1 MLLSRSRRIEQ
12 NLIMAQIQ
20 QKTYYRPVWTCGRY
34 NEKAQVAIY
43 YNLIAGIS
51 YFFES
56 YSAQVVGEILLAG
69 RNGEVSINDI
79 STKLDIAMESLTPFF
94 QQLEQLGIV
103 SSVFPSEEVI
113 ADYRKRISEYNC
125 QQTQTVE
132 KTTQEK
138 LPYSISNAE
147 RAYTEKVGSITS
159 VMFELTYNCSEK
171 CIHCYNEG
179 ATRND
184 NEKSTRGDREELTLD
199 EYKKVIDELDEQ
211 GLVKVCLT
219 GGDPF
224 SKPFAWEIIHYL
236 YNKGIAFDVFTN
248 GQRIVNDVERLANYY
263 PRLVGVSI
271 YSGIPE
277 VHDYI
282 TRIKGSWERSMSVV
296 RQLSALGVP
305 MNLKCCVMQPNV
317 KSYYMVADIAKQ
329 YGAAPQFEI
338 SLTDSIEGD
347 RCVSKYLRMK
357 PEQLEIVLR
366 DDNIPLYVGKEA
378 PNYGGQKKLMT
389 ENPCGAGEESLC
401 ITPEGNVI
409 PCCAFHAMFGN
420 LKEQSISEIING
432 SSERKYWK
440 GLSLNDYEECGR
452 YDYCA
457 YCNLCPGNNFIEH
470 GTPLK
475 ASEVNCYMAQARYDL
490 AQKMMKGYD
499 PLNGK
504 SLWERLSE
512 LPDYV
517 PLRIKREMS
526 IDYSDTRIKVGG

>member
-1 MLLSRSRRIEQ
+1 MTQPNI
-12 NLIMAQIQ
+12 
-20 QKTYYRPVWTCGRY
+20 YYRPVWTCGRY
-34 NEKAQVAIY
+34 NEKAQAAIY
-43 YNLIAGIS
+43 YNLIAGMS

-56 YSAQVVGEILLAG
+56 YSAMVIGEILSVP
-69 RNGEVSINDI
+69 RNGTVDIDIIAKKLNIANESIV
-79 STKLDIAMESLTPFF
+79 PFF
-94 QQLEQLGIV
+94 QQLEQMGIV
-103 SSVFPSEEVI
+103 SSVLPTYNII
-113 ADYRKRISEYNC
+113 ADYRRRVSEYNC
-125 QQTQTVE
+125 QQTQMVE

-147 RAYTEKVGSITS
+147 RLYTEKVGGVTS
-159 VMFELTYNCSEK
+159 VMFELTYRCSEK

-184 NEKSTRGDREELTLD
+184 EEVSTRGDREELTLD
-199 EYKKVIDELDEQ
+199 EYKRLIDDLYEQ

-224 SKPFAWEIIHYL
+224 SKSFVWELIDYL
-236 YNKGIAFDVFTN
+236 FNKGIAFDVFTN

-296 RQLSALGVP
+296 RQLSVLGVP
-305 MNLKCCVMQPNV
+305 MNLKCCVMRPNV
-317 KSYYMVADIAKQ
+317 KSYYLVADIAKQ
-329 YGAAPQFEI
+329 YGAVPQFEI

-347 RCVSKYLRMK
+347 RCVSKYLRMT

-366 DDNIPLYVGKEA
+366 DDNVSLYVGKEA
-378 PNYGGQKKLMT
+378 PNYGGQQKPLE
-389 ENPCGAGEESLC
+389 ENPCGAGYNSFC
-401 ITPEGNVI
+401 ITPEGNLI
-409 PCCAFHAMFGN
+409 PCCAFHTLFGN
-420 LKEQSISEIING
+420 IKERSVSEIIEG
-432 SSERKYWK
+432 SKELLYWR
-440 GLSLNDYEECGR
+440 GLKLSDYEECGR
-452 YDYCA
+452 YAYCA

-475 ASEVNCYMAQARYDL
+475 ASEVNCYMAKTRFTL
-490 AQKMMKGYD
+490 AQKMILGFD

-504 SLWERLSE
+504 TLRERLAE
-512 LPDYV
+512 LPDFKSTMI
-517 PLRIKREMS
+517 RKEMS
-526 IDYSDTRIKVGG
+526 LNDYSDTRLKVGG

>member
-1 MLLSRSRRIEQ
+1 
-12 NLIMAQIQ
+12 MAQEHAHI
-20 QKTYYRPVWTCGRY
+20 YYRPIWTCGRY
-34 NEKAQVAIY
+34 NEKAQAAIY
-43 YNLIAGIS
+43 YNLIAGMS
-51 YFFES
+51 YFFEDD
-56 YSAQVVGEILLAG
+56 SAMVIGKILLAD
-69 RNGEVSINDI
+69 RNGEVDMETIAS
-79 STKLDIAMESLTPFF
+79 KLDIAMESIAPFF

-103 SSVFPSEEVI
+103 SSVLPTDDVI
-113 ADYRKRISEYNC
+113 ADYRKRVSEYNC

-132 KTTQEK
+132 RTTQEK

-147 RAYTEKVGSITS
+147 QLYTEKVGGITS

-184 NEKSTRGDREELTLD
+184 NEKSMRGDRQELTFD
-199 EYKKVIDELDEQ
+199 EYKQVIDELYEQ
-211 GLVKVCLT
+211 GLIKVCLT

-224 SKPFAWEIIHYL
+224 SKPFVWDIIHYL
-236 YNKGIAFDVFTN
+236 YNKGIVFDIFTN

-282 TRIKGSWERSMSVV
+282 TRIKGSWERSVSVV
-296 RQLSALGVP
+296 RQLSALAVP
-305 MNLKCCVMQPNV
+305 MNLKCCVMRPNV

-329 YGAAPQFEI
+329 YGAVPQFEI

-347 RCVSKYLRMK
+347 KCVSKYLRMT

-366 DDNIPLYVGKEA
+366 DDNVPLYVGKEA
-378 PNYGGQKKLMT
+378 PNYGGQKKPM
-389 ENPCGAGEESLC
+389 ERNPCGAGENSLC
-401 ITPEGNVI
+401 ITPEGKVI
-409 PCCAFHAMFGN
+409 PCCSFHTLFGS
-420 LKEQSISEIING
+420 LKEQNIAEIISE
-432 SSERKYWK
+432 SQERKYWMD
-440 GLSLNDYEECGR
+440 LSLSDYEECGR
-452 YDYCA
+452 YDYCD

-475 ASEVNCYMAQARYDL
+475 ASEVNCYMAKARYEL

-504 SLWERLSE
+504 SLQERLDE
-512 LPDYV
+512 LSDYV
-517 PLRIKREMS
+517 PTTIKREMS
-526 IDYSDTRIKVGG
+526 HDYSDTRIKVGG

>member
-1 MLLSRSRRIEQ
+1 MTQ
-12 NLIMAQIQ
+12 TNN
-20 QKTYYRPVWTCGRY
+20 YYRPIWTCGRY
-34 NEKAQVAIY
+34 NEKAQAAIY
-43 YNLIAGIS
+43 YNLIAGMS

-56 YSAQVVGEILLAG
+56 YSAMVIGEILSVP
-69 RNGEVSINDI
+69 RNGTMNLETIGK
-79 STKLDIAMESLTPFF
+79 KLNIAMESLVPFF
-94 QQLEQLGIV
+94 QQLEQMGIV
-103 SSVFPSEEVI
+103 SSVFPTEEII
-113 ADYRKRISEYNC
+113 ADYRKRVSEYNC
-125 QQTQTVE
+125 QQEQKVE
-132 KTTQEK
+132 RTTQEK
-138 LPYSISNAE
+138 LPYAISNAE
-147 RAYTEKVGSITS
+147 QMYTEKVGGITS
-159 VMFELTYNCSEK
+159 VMFELTYRCSEK

-184 NEKSTRGDREELTLD
+184 DEVSTRGDREELTFD
-199 EYKKVIDELDEQ
+199 DYTRIIDELYEQ

-224 SKPFAWEIIHYL
+224 SKSFAWELIAYL

-263 PRLVGVSI
+263 PRLVGISI

-282 TRIKGSWERSMSVV
+282 TRIKGSWDKSMTVV

-305 MNLKCCVMQPNV
+305 MNLKCCVMRPNV

-347 RCVSKYLRMK
+347 KCVSKYLRMAQ
-357 PEQLEIVLR
+357 EQLEIVLR
-366 DDNIPLYVGKEA
+366 DDNVALYVGKEA
-378 PNYGGQKKLMT
+378 PNYGGQQKTMDQ
-389 ENPCGAGEESLC
+389 NPCGAGDNSFC
-401 ITPEGNVI
+401 VTPEGNLI
-409 PCCAFHAMFGN
+409 PCCAFHTLFGN
-420 LKEQSISEIING
+420 IKKQSISEIIKD
-432 SSERKYWK
+432 SKELAYWR
-440 GLSLNDYEECGR
+440 GLKLSDYEECGH

-475 ASEVNCYMAQARYDL
+475 ASEVNCYMAKTRYGL
-490 AQKMMKGYD
+490 AQKMMQGYD

-504 SLWERLSE
+504 TLRERLAE
-512 LPDYV
+512 LPDYE
-517 PLRIKREMS
+517 PINIKKEMS
-526 IDYSDTRIKVGG
+526 LNDYSDTKLKVGG